1 MNKGIHENK
10 YNTSKFLP
18 LGKVKLGGGGDD
30 LPCVFVL
37 FLYSLSN
44 PFGRGLDRNHLLELQ
59 SENKYSD
66 NVS

>member
-1 MNKGIHENK
+1 M
-10 YNTSKFLP
+10 P
-18 LGKVKLGGGGDD
+18 LGKIKLGGGGDD

-44 PFGRGLDRNHLLELQ
+44 PFGRGLDRNHLLELRN
-59 SENKYSD
+59 ENKYSD

>member
-1 MNKGIHENK
+1 MRISIIRPNFCL
-10 YNTSKFLP
+10 SA
-18 LGKVKLGGGGDD
+18 KLNSAGGGDD